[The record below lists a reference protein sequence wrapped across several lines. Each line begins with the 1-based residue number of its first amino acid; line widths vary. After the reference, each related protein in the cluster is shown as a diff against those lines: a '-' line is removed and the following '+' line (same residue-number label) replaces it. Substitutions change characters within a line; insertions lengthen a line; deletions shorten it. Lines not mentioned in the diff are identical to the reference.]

1 MPSDT
6 TLVDVKKRMVD
17 HVNAAGIPINLED
30 SRLWLYNMKN
40 EKDPNSDNKIE
51 KRISLI

>member
-1 MPSDT
+1 MPSDA

-40 EKDPNSDNKIE
+40 EKDLDSEHKLEN
-51 KRISLI
+51 RITSI